1 MRSIYGTLQ
10 PLSLP
15 NMTVMVSIGQNG
27 RTVVVIVVVVVL
39 GGSEAYLMYH
49 YAFTII
55 IIIIDAV

>member
-1 MRSIYGTLQ
+1 M
-10 PLSLP
+10 
-15 NMTVMVSIGQNG
+15 G
-27 RTVVVIVVVVVL
+27 RTVVVL